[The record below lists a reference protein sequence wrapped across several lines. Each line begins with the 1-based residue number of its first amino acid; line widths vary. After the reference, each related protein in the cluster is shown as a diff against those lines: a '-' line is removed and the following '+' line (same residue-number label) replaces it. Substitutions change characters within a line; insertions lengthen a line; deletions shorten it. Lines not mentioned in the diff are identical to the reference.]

1 MVTAAGTLLGR
12 YEIRSSLGAGGMGEV
27 YLGQDTRLNRPVALK
42 LLTAD
47 LTRYEDR
54 LRRFEQE
61 ARAASALNH
70 PNILTIY
77 EIGHAEAGHFIATEF
92 IDGATL
98 RQHMARTEISTIE
111 ALDISIQ
118 VCAALSAAHSVG
130 IVHRDIKP
138 ENIMVRRD
146 GYVKVL
152 DFGLVKLTEHQR
164 IDSEA
169 PTISP
174 VNTDPKAIMGTVNYM
189 SPEQARG
196 LEVDARTDIW
206 SMGVV
211 LYEMVAGRVPF
222 EGATSGDMI
231 VAILDREPLPLARY
245 KSDVPIELE
254 WIVKKAL
261 CKDRDER
268 YQTIKDFAVDLRR
281 LKQELEF
288 RSKLERSTPS
298 GEGTGATLSN
308 GRTISSG
315 GASGS
320 SGEAVVRTAEVGTT
334 HTASSA
340 EYLISEIRRHKG
352 GAALMLASL
361 AVIICGIAFF
371 LYRAFW
377 TGTPTIPFQ
386 NMRISRLTNT
396 GRANGAAISPDGK
409 YVVHIVSEAGQ
420 QSLWVRQVA
429 TSSNVQI
436 VPPAEVQYGT
446 LTFSN
451 DANFVYYVM
460 SEKRPT
466 SALYQVPTLGGAS
479 RKLIEGVDSSVTLSP
494 DGKQLAFVRDF
505 PAQGERALIVA
516 GADGSGERR
525 LITRKRPDYCADP
538 AWSPDG
544 KTIALSIKTADA
556 TGYYMNLVAIRV
568 EDGAETPIS
577 NQRWM
582 SMGRAA
588 WLRDGSGLVN
598 TAADQ
603 VSRLSQVWHFPYPSG
618 EARRITNDVNDY
630 RNVTMTA
637 DSSALVTVQKDQL
650 SNVWTLSAN
659 GDASRASQI
668 TSGKYN
674 GWMGLSWTPD
684 GRVVYTSN
692 ASGQSDLWIMNADGT
707 NQKQLTANAGA
718 NAYPSVSPDGRYV
731 VFVSERTGT
740 PVVWRMNIDGNNQK
754 QLSDTKSY
762 FPQVSPDSRWVVYES
777 FDSGRWTIWKVS
789 MDGGTPVKLSDKSA
803 ESPVISP
810 DGKLIAFSYAD
821 EQSNWQ
827 HRIAVIPFDGGDAVK
842 NFDVSPT
849 AGWYMRWTPNGRA
862 LTYIDTRGGISN
874 IWSQPLDGSKPT
886 QVTDFKADQMFCF
899 DWSPDGKQLAASR
912 GLVTTDVVLISDF
925 K

>member
-27 YLGQDTRLNRPVALK
+27 YLAQDTRLSRPVALK

-77 EIGHAEAGHFIATEF
+77 EIGHADAGHFIATEF
-92 IDGATL
+92 IDGQTL
-98 RQHMARTEISTIE
+98 RERISRTEIKALE
-111 ALDISIQ
+111 ALDIAIQ
-118 VCAALSAAHSVG
+118 VSAALAAAHAVG

-152 DFGLVKLTEHQR
+152 DFGLVKLTERQA

-196 LEVDARTDIW
+196 IEVDARTDIW
-206 SMGVV
+206 SLGVV

-222 EGATSGDMI
+222 EGSTSSDMI
-231 VAILDREPLPLARY
+231 VSILDREPLPLARY
-245 KSDVPIELE
+245 CVEAQTELE

-261 CKDRDER
+261 CKDREER

-288 RSKLERSTPS
+288 RTKLERSSPS
-298 GEGTGATLSN
+298 GDGASVTVSG
-308 GRTISSG
+308 GRTISNG
-315 GASGS
+315 GAAAART
-320 SGEAVVRTAEVGTT
+320 GELGTPT

-352 GAALMLASL
+352 GAALTLAALVIVL
-361 AVIICGIAFF
+361 AASAFI
-371 LYRAFW
+371 LHKVFW
-377 TGTPTIPFQ
+377 EGMHSAPFQ

-396 GRANGAAISPDGK
+396 GRASGAAISPDGK

-436 VPPAEVQYGT
+436 VPPAEVQYGG

-451 DANFVYYVM
+451 DGDFVYYVM
-460 SEKRPT
+460 LEKSPPA
-466 SALYQVPTLGGAS
+466 SLYQVPTLGGTA
-479 RKLIEGVDSSVTLSP
+479 RKLIEGVASPISISP
-494 DGKQLAFVRDF
+494 DGKQLAFVRDY
-505 PAQGERALIVA
+505 PGQGESVLIVA
-516 GADGSGERR
+516 GADGNAERR
-525 LITRKRPDYCADP
+525 LLMRQRPEYCVAP

-544 KTIALSIKTADA
+544 KSIVVSTKTHDA
-556 TGYYMNLVAIRV
+556 SGYFMSLVGIRV
-568 EDGAETPIS
+568 EDGAETPITT
-577 NQRWM
+577 QRWM
-582 SMGRAA
+582 NIGRMS
-588 WLRDGSGLVN
+588 WLMDGSGLVM

-603 VSRLSQVWHFPYPSG
+603 VSKLSQVWHLSYPNG

-630 RNVTMTA
+630 RNVTITA
-637 DSSALVTVQKDQL
+637 DSSALVTIQKDQL

-659 GDASRASQI
+659 GEASRASQI

-674 GWMGLSWTPD
+674 GWYGVSWTPD
-684 GRVVYTSN
+684 GRIVYTSN
-692 ASGQSDLWIMNADGT
+692 ASGNSDIWVMDANGT
-707 NQKQLTANAGA
+707 NQKQLTANTGT
-718 NAYPSVSPDGRYV
+718 NSFPGVSPDGRYV
-731 VFVSERTGT
+731 VFISERNGT
-740 PVVWRMNIDGNNQK
+740 PNVWRMNIDGNNLK
-754 QLSDTKSY
+754 QLTDTRS
-762 FPQVSPDSRWVVYES
+762 FAPQVSPDSRWVIYES
-777 FDSGRWTIWKVS
+777 YDSGKWTIWKVS
-789 MDGGTPVKLSDKSA
+789 IDGGQPIRLSDQNA
-803 ESPVISP
+803 EAPVVSP
-810 DGKLIAFSYAD
+810 DGKLIAYYYMD
-821 EQSNWQ
+821 EQANWQ
-827 HRIAVIPFDGGDAVK
+827 HRVAIMPFEGGAPIKTFDIPQ
-842 NFDVSPT
+842 T
-849 AGWYMRWTPNGRA
+849 AGWVFRWTANSRA
-862 LTYIDTRGGISN
+862 LTYIDTRSGVSN
-874 IWSQPLDGSKPT
+874 IWSLPLDGGKPT
-886 QVTDFKADQMFCF
+886 QLTDFKADQIFFF
-899 DWSPDGKQLAASR
+899 DWSRDGKQLAASR
-912 GLVTTDVVLISDF
+912 GLVTNDVVLISDF

>member
-1 MVTAAGTLLGR
+1 
-12 YEIRSSLGAGGMGEV
+12 MGEV
-27 YLGQDTRLNRPVALK
+27 YLGHDTRLNRPVALK

-77 EIGHAEAGHFIATEF
+77 EIGHAEAGHFIATEY
-92 IDGATL
+92 IDGSTL
-98 RQHMARTEISTIE
+98 RQHMTRTEIKMAE
-111 ALDISIQ
+111 ALDIAVQ
-118 VCAALSAAHSVG
+118 VSAALSAAHAIG

-152 DFGLVKLTEHQR
+152 DFGLVKLTERQSV
-164 IDSEA
+164 DSEA

-196 LEVDARTDIW
+196 LDVDARTDIW
-206 SMGVV
+206 SLGVV

-231 VAILDREPLPLARY
+231 VSILDREPSPLARY
-245 KSDVPIELE
+245 RTDVPIELE

-261 CKDRDER
+261 SKEREER

-298 GEGTGATLSN
+298 GEGADVTVSG
-308 GRTISSG
+308 GRAISTG
-315 GASGS
+315 GASR
-320 SGEAVVRTAEVGTT
+320 VRTGEMGAT

-340 EYLISEIRRHKG
+340 EYLLGEIRRHKG
-352 GAALMLASL
+352 GAALVLASL
-361 AVIICGIAFF
+361 AVIIFGILFF
-371 LYRAFW
+371 LYKAFW
-377 TGTPTIPFQ
+377 NSAPYVPFQ

-409 YVVHIVSEAGQ
+409 YVVHVVSEAGQ

-436 VPPAEVQYGT
+436 VPPTEAQFWA

-451 DANFVYYVM
+451 DGNFVYYVM
-460 SEKRPT
+460 FDKTPPAS
-466 SALYQVPTLGGAS
+466 LYQVPTLGGAS
-479 RKLIEGVDSSVTLSP
+479 RKVLDNIDSSVTISP
-494 DGKQLAFVRDF
+494 DGKQLAFVRDY
-505 PAQGERALIVA
+505 PAQGERALIIA
-516 GADGSGERR
+516 NADGSGERR
-525 LITRKRPDYCADP
+525 LNTRQRPDYSADP

-544 KTIALSIKTADA
+544 KTIALSAKIADA
-556 TGYYMNLVAIRV
+556 TSYYMNVFAIRV
-568 EDGAETPIS
+568 EDGSATPIS

-582 SMGRAA
+582 TIGRPA
-588 WLRDGSGLVN
+588 WLKDGSGLVM

-603 VSRLSQVWHFPYPSG
+603 VSRLSQVWHLAYPSG

-637 DSSALVTVQKDQL
+637 DSTALVTVQKDQL

-674 GWMGLSWTPD
+674 GSGGLTWTPD
-684 GRVVYTSN
+684 GRIVYTSN
-692 ASGQSDLWIMNADGT
+692 ASGQSDIWIMSSDGT

-718 NAYPSVSPDGRYV
+718 NAYPAVSPDGRYV
-731 VFVSERTGT
+731 VFVSDRTGT
-740 PVVWRMNIDGNNQK
+740 PLVWRMNIDGNNQK
-754 QLSDTKSY
+754 QLSDAKSSY
-762 FPQVSPDSRWVVYES
+762 PQVSPDSRWVVYES
-777 FDSGRWTIWKVS
+777 FDSGKWTVWKVS
-789 MDGGTPVKLSDKSA
+789 IDGGAPVRLSDKIS

-810 DGKLIAFSYAD
+810 DGKLIAYSYED

-827 HRIAVIPFDGGDAVK
+827 HKIAVIPFDGGPPVK
-842 NFDVSPT
+842 TFDVSPT

-862 LTYIDTRGGISN
+862 LTYQDTRGGVSN
-874 IWSQPLDGSKPT
+874 IWSQPLDGGKPT
-886 QVTDFKADQMFCF
+886 QVTDFKADQIFCF
-899 DWSPDGKQLAASR
+899 DWSPDGKQLATAR

>member
-27 YLGQDTRLNRPVALK
+27 YLAQDMRLNRPVALK

-77 EIGHAEAGHFIATEF
+77 EIGHADAGHFIATEF
-92 IDGATL
+92 IDGQTL
-98 RQHMARTEISTIE
+98 RERIARTEIRTIE
-111 ALDISIQ
+111 ALDIAIQ
-118 VCAALSAAHSVG
+118 VSAALAAAHAVG

-152 DFGLVKLTEHQR
+152 DFGLVKLTERQA

-206 SMGVV
+206 SLGCV

-222 EGATSGDMI
+222 EGATSSDMI
-231 VAILDREPLPLARY
+231 VSILDREPLPLARY
-245 KSDVPIELE
+245 CADAQTELE
-254 WIVKKAL
+254 WIIKKAL
-261 CKDRDER
+261 CKDREER
-268 YQTIKDFAVDLRR
+268 YQTIRDFSVDLRR

-288 RSKLERSTPS
+288 RTKLERSSPS
-298 GEGTGATLSN
+298 GDGASVTVSGGRTVSN
-308 GRTISSG
+308 G
-315 GASGS
+315 
-320 SGEAVVRTAEVGTT
+320 GEAAARTGELGTAT

-340 EYLISEIRRHKG
+340 EYLIGEIKRHKG
-352 GAALMLASL
+352 GAALTLAAL
-361 AVIICGIAFF
+361 AIVVAVSAFI
-371 LYRAFW
+371 LHQAFW
-377 TGTPTIPFQ
+377 KDRHVMPFQ

-409 YVVHIVSEAGQ
+409 YVVHVVSEAGQ

-436 VPPAEVQYGT
+436 VPPAEVQYSA

-451 DANFVYYVM
+451 DTNFVYYAMFDKSPPV
-460 SEKRPT
+460 S
-466 SALYQVPTLGGAS
+466 LYQVPTLGGAA
-479 RKLIEGVDSSVTLSP
+479 RKLIEGVDSPVTLSP
-494 DGKQLAFVRDF
+494 DGKQLAFVREY
-505 PAQGERALIVA
+505 PSQGERALIVA
-516 GADGSGERR
+516 NSDGSGERR
-525 LITRKRPDYCADP
+525 LMTRKRPDYCFDP

-544 KTIALSIKTADA
+544 KTIALSTKTHDA
-556 TGYYMNLVAIRV
+556 SGSFMNLVGVRV
-568 EDGAETPIS
+568 EDGAETPITT
-577 NQRWM
+577 QRWM
-582 SMGRAA
+582 NIGRAA
-588 WLRDGSGLVN
+588 WLKDGSGLVM

-603 VSRLSQVWHFPYPSG
+603 VSRLSQVWHLSYPNG
-618 EARRITNDVNDY
+618 EARRITNDVNEY
-630 RNVTMTA
+630 RNVTITA

-659 GDASRASQI
+659 GEASRASQI

-674 GWMGLSWTPD
+674 GWGGLSWTPD
-684 GRVVYTSN
+684 ARIVYTSN
-692 ASGQSDLWIMNADGT
+692 ASGNPDIWIMDADGT
-707 NQKQLTANAGA
+707 NQKQLTANASS
-718 NAYPSVSPDGRYV
+718 NLYPSVSPDGRYV
-731 VFVSERTGT
+731 LFVSERTGT
-740 PVVWRMNIDGNNQK
+740 PTIWRMNIDGSNLK

-762 FPQVSPDSRWVVYES
+762 YPQVSLDSRWVVYNS
-777 FDSGRWTIWKVS
+777 FDSGKWTLWKMS
-789 MDGGTPVKLSDKSA
+789 IDGGNPVRLTDQTA
-803 ESPVISP
+803 EAPAISP
-810 DGKLIAFSYAD
+810 DGKLIAYYYMD
-821 EQSNWQ
+821 EQANWQ
-827 HRIAVIPFDGGDAVK
+827 HRIAVMPFEGGAPVKTFDIPQ
-842 NFDVSPT
+842 T
-849 AGWYMRWTPNGRA
+849 AGWVLRWTANSRA
-862 LTYIDTRGGISN
+862 LTYVDTRGGISN
-874 IWSQPLDGSKPT
+874 VWSQPLDGGKPT
-886 QVTDFKADQMFCF
+886 QLTDFKADQIFFF
-899 DWSPDGKQLAASR
+899 DWSSDGKQLATSR

>member
-27 YLGQDTRLNRPVALK
+27 YLAQDMRLNRPVALK

-77 EIGHAEAGHFIATEF
+77 EIGHAPAGHFIATEF
-92 IDGATL
+92 IDGQTL
-98 RQHMARTEISTIE
+98 RERVARTEVRTLE
-111 ALDISIQ
+111 ALDIAIQ
-118 VCAALSAAHSVG
+118 VSAALSAAHAVG

-152 DFGLVKLTEHQR
+152 DFGLVKLTERQA

-196 LEVDARTDIW
+196 IEVDARTDIW
-206 SMGVV
+206 SLGVV

-222 EGATSGDMI
+222 EGSTSSDMI
-231 VAILDREPLPLARY
+231 VSILDREPLPLSRY
-245 KSDVPIELE
+245 CVEAQTELE
-254 WIVKKAL
+254 WIIKKAL
-261 CKDRDER
+261 SKDREER
-268 YQTIKDFAVDLRR
+268 YQTIRDFAVDLRR

-288 RSKLERSTPS
+288 RSKLERSSPS
-298 GEGTGATLSN
+298 GDAAAAPGTFSGGRAISTGREMAAARTGELGAT
-308 GRTISSG
+308 
-315 GASGS
+315 AH
-320 SGEAVVRTAEVGTT
+320 TT
-334 HTASSA
+334 SSA
-340 EYLISEIRRHKG
+340 EYLISEIKRHKG
-352 GAALMLASL
+352 GAALTLAALALVLASS
-361 AVIICGIAFF
+361 AFI
-371 LYRAFW
+371 LHRALW
-377 TGTPTIPFQ
+377 KDMHVVPFQ

-396 GRANGAAISPDGK
+396 GHANGAAISPDGK
-409 YVVHIVSEAGQ
+409 YVVHVVSGAGQ

-436 VPPAEVQYGT
+436 VPPAEVQYWG

-460 SEKRPT
+460 YDQSPPA
-466 SALYQVPTLGGAS
+466 SLYQVPTLGGAAK
-479 RKLIEGVDSSVTLSP
+479 KLIEGVDSPVTLSP
-494 DGKQLAFVRDF
+494 DGKQLAFVRDY
-505 PAQGERALIVA
+505 PSQGERTLIVA
-516 GADGSGERR
+516 NADGSGERK
-525 LITRKRPDYCADP
+525 LVTRKRPEYCFEP

-544 KTIALSIKTADA
+544 KTIAMSTKSHDA
-556 TGYYMNLVAIRV
+556 SGSFMSLVGV
-568 EDGAETPIS
+568 SVSDGTETPIT

-582 SMGRAA
+582 TIGRPA
-588 WLRDGSGLVN
+588 WLKDGSGLVM
-598 TAADQ
+598 TAVDQ
-603 VSRLSQVWHFPYPSG
+603 VSRMSQVWHLSYPSG

-630 RNVTMTA
+630 RSVTMTA

-650 SNVWTLSAN
+650 SNVWTLSAS
-659 GDASRASQI
+659 GDASRASQV

-674 GWMGLSWTPD
+674 GWNGLAWTP
-684 GRVVYTSN
+684 GGQIVYTSN
-692 ASGQSDLWIMNADGT
+692 ASGNPDIWIMDADGT
-707 NQKQLTANAGA
+707 NQKQLTANAA
-718 NAYPSVSPDGRYV
+718 SNIYPVVSPDGRYV

-740 PVVWRMNIDGNNQK
+740 PAIWRMNIDGSNLK
-754 QLSDTKSY
+754 QLNDTKSY
-762 FPQVSPDSRWVVYES
+762 LPQVSPDSRWVVYGN
-777 FDSGRWTIWKVS
+777 FDSGKWTLWKMS
-789 MDGGTPVKLSDKSA
+789 IDGGNAVRLSDQSA
-803 ESPVISP
+803 ETSAISP
-810 DGKLIAFSYAD
+810 DGKLIAYSYMD
-821 EQSNWQ
+821 EQANWQ
-827 HRIAVIPFDGGDAVK
+827 HRIAVMPFEGGPPIK
-842 NFDVSPT
+842 TFDVSQT
-849 AGWYMRWTPNGRA
+849 AGWTLRWATGRS
-862 LTYIDTRGGISN
+862 LTYIDTRSGVSN
-874 IWSQPLDGSKPT
+874 IWSQPLDGGKPT
-886 QVTDFKADQMFCF
+886 QLTDFKADQIFCF
-899 DWSPDGKQLAASR
+899 DWSADGKQLAASR

>member
-1 MVTAAGTLLGR
+1 MVTTAGTLLGR

-77 EIGHAEAGHFIATEF
+77 EIGHADAGHFIATEY

-98 RQHMARTEISTIE
+98 RQRMARAGIKTAE
-111 ALDISIQ
+111 ALDIAIQ
-118 VCAALSAAHSVG
+118 VSAALAAAHEVG
-130 IVHRDIKP
+130 IIHRDIKP

-152 DFGLVKLTEHQR
+152 DFGLVKLTERQAV
-164 IDSEA
+164 DSEA

-174 VNTDPKAIMGTVNYM
+174 VNTDPRAVMGTVNYM

-196 LEVDARTDIW
+196 ISVDARTDIW
-206 SMGVV
+206 SLGVV

-245 KSDVPIELE
+245 LTDVPIELE

-261 CKDRDER
+261 SKDREER
-268 YQTIKDFAVDLRR
+268 YQTIRDFAVDLRR

-298 GEGTGATLSN
+298 GEGTAGLSVSG
-308 GRTISSG
+308 GRSLSSG
-315 GASGS
+315 GAT
-320 SGEAVVRTAEVGTT
+320 AVRTGEVGTTT

-340 EYLISEIRRHKG
+340 EYLIGEIKRHKG
-352 GAALMLASL
+352 GAALMLGAL
-361 AVIICGIAFF
+361 AVIVIGIAFV
-371 LYRAFW
+371 LHKAFW
-377 TGTPTIPFQ
+377 PGMHSVPFQ

-409 YVVHIVSEAGQ
+409 YVVHVVSEAGQ

-436 VPPAEVQYGT
+436 VPPAEVQYWA

-460 SEKRPT
+460 LDKSPPAT
-466 SALYQVPTLGGAS
+466 LYQVPTLGGAS
-479 RKLIEGVDSSVTLSP
+479 RKLIEGVDSSVTISP
-494 DGKQLAFVRDF
+494 DGKQLAFVRDY
-505 PAQGERALIVA
+505 PPQAERSLIVA
-516 GADGSGERR
+516 NADGSNERR

-544 KTIALSIKTADA
+544 QTIALSTKSAD
-556 TGYYMNLVAIRV
+556 TSGYFMNLVAIRV

-588 WLRDGSGLVN
+588 WLQDGSGLVL
-598 TAADQ
+598 TAVDQ
-603 VSRLSQVWHFPYPSG
+603 VSRLSQVWHLPYPTG

-637 DSSALVTVQKDQL
+637 DSRALVTVQKDQL
-650 SNVWTLSAN
+650 SNVWTLSAD

-684 GRVVYTSN
+684 GRIVYTSN
-692 ASGQSDLWIMNADGT
+692 ASGNSDIWIMDADGT
-707 NQKQLTANAGA
+707 NQKQLTANTGA
-718 NAYPSVSPDGRYV
+718 NSSPSVSPDGRYV
-731 VFVSERTGT
+731 VFISERTGT
-740 PVVWRMNIDGNNQK
+740 SLVWRMNLDGNNLK
-754 QLSDTKSY
+754 QLSDSKSY
-762 FPQVSPDSRWVVYES
+762 FPQVSPDSRWVVYGS
-777 FDSGRWTIWKVS
+777 YDSGRWTIWKVS
-789 MDGGTPVKLSDKSA
+789 IDGGSPVRLSDKIA
-803 ESPVISP
+803 ESAVISP
-810 DGKLIAFSYAD
+810 DGKLIAFSFSD
-821 EQSNWQ
+821 EQANWQ
-827 HRIAVIPFDGGDAVK
+827 HRIAVIPFEGGQPLKTFDA
-842 NFDVSPT
+842 SPT
-849 AGWYMRWTPNGRA
+849 AGWTLRWAQNGRA
-862 LTYIDTRGGISN
+862 LTYIDTRSGVSN
-874 IWSQPLDGSKPT
+874 IWSQPLDGGKPT
-886 QVTDFKADQMFCF
+886 QITDFKADQIFFF
-899 DWSPDGKQLAASR
+899 DWSSDGKQLATSR

>member
-27 YLGQDTRLNRPVALK
+27 YLAQDTRLNRPVALK

-92 IDGATL
+92 IDGMTL
-98 RQHMARTEISTIE
+98 RERIARTEVRALE
-111 ALDISIQ
+111 ALDIAIQ
-118 VCAALSAAHSVG
+118 VSAALAAAHAAG

-152 DFGLVKLTEHQR
+152 DFGLVKLTERQA

-222 EGATSGDMI
+222 EGATTGDMI
-231 VAILDREPLPLARY
+231 VSILDREPLPLSRY
-245 KSDVPIELE
+245 CVEAQTELD

-261 CKDRDER
+261 SKDREER
-268 YQTIKDFAVDLRR
+268 YQTIKDFAIDLRR

-288 RSKLERSTPS
+288 RSKLERSSPS
-298 GEGTGATLSN
+298 GDATSAAP
-308 GRTISSG
+308 TFSG
-315 GASGS
+315 GRSINSG
-320 SGEAVVRTAEVGTT
+320 GETAAARTGEMGLTVRTT
-334 HTASSA
+334 SSA
-340 EYLISEIRRHKG
+340 EYLIGEIKRHKG
-352 GAALMLASL
+352 GAALTLAAL
-361 AVIICGIAFF
+361 ALVLAATGFI
-371 LYRAFW
+371 LHRAFW
-377 TGTPTIPFQ
+377 KEMHVVPFQ

-396 GRANGAAISPDGK
+396 GHANVAAISPDGK
-409 YVVHIVSEAGQ
+409 YVVHVVSGGGQ

-436 VPPAEVQYGT
+436 VPPAEVQYWG

-451 DANFVYYVM
+451 DANFIYYVIFDK
-460 SEKRPT
+460 SPPA
-466 SALYQVPTLGGAS
+466 SLYQVPTLGGAAK
-479 RKLIEGVDSSVTLSP
+479 KLIEGVDDSITLSP
-494 DGKQLAFVRDF
+494 DGKQLAFIRDY
-505 PAQGERALIVA
+505 PSQRERALIVA
-516 GADGSGERR
+516 NADGSGERR
-525 LITRKRPDYCADP
+525 LTTRKLPDYCFDP

-544 KTIALSIKTADA
+544 KLIAFSNKTYTASGSSMGLVGVRVDDGTEIKLT
-556 TGYYMNLVAIRV
+556 T
-568 EDGAETPIS
+568 
-577 NQRWM
+577 QRWM
-582 SMGRAA
+582 NIGRAA
-588 WLRDGSGLVN
+588 WLKDGSGLVM
-598 TAADQ
+598 TASDPM
-603 VSRLSQVWHFPYPSG
+603 SRLSQVWHLAYPGG

-630 RNVTMTA
+630 RDVTMTA
-637 DSSALVTVQKDQL
+637 DSSALVTVQREQL
-650 SNVWTLSAN
+650 SNVWTLPAN
-659 GDASRASQI
+659 GEASRASQI

-674 GWMGLSWTPD
+674 GPWGLSWTPD
-684 GRVVYTSN
+684 GRIVYTSN
-692 ASGQSDLWIMNADGT
+692 ASGNPDLWVMDADGT
-707 NQKQLTANAGA
+707 NQKQLTADSSSNTFPA
-718 NAYPSVSPDGRYV
+718 VSPDGRYV
-731 VFVSERTGT
+731 VFISERTGI
-740 PVVWRMNIDGNNQK
+740 PALWRMNIDGSNLK
-754 QLSDTKSY
+754 QLGDTKSY
-762 FPQVSPDSRWVVYES
+762 APQISPDSRWIVYGG
-777 FDSGRWTIWKVS
+777 FDSGKWVLWKIS
-789 MDGGTPVKLSDKSA
+789 IDGGQPVRLLDQDA
-803 ESPVISP
+803 EAPAISP
-810 DGKLIAFSYAD
+810 DGKMLAYSYLD
-821 EQSNWQ
+821 EQANWQ
-827 HRIAVIPFDGGDAVK
+827 HRIAVIPFEGGPPIK
-842 NFDVSPT
+842 TFDIAQT
-849 AGWYMRWTPNGRA
+849 AGWTVRWTPNGRA
-862 LTYIDTRGGISN
+862 ITYIDTRGGVSN
-874 IWSQPLDGSKPT
+874 IWSQPLDGGKPT
-886 QVTDFKADQMFCF
+886 QVTDFKADQIFCF
-899 DWSPDGKQLAASR
+899 DWSSDGKQLTTSR